1 MREHVTMKSSSSTSA
16 PRRGGQDSDIYCSDQ
31 DSDVSVQQRTGIR
44 ITMHK
49 NKQTAAQ
56 KRKFGGRDSKDS
68 VRCVH
73 DSKLRVKQQGPI

>member
-1 MREHVTMKSSSSTSA
+1 MKSRGRPA
-16 PRRGGQDSDIYCSDQ
+16 PHRGRQDSDIYCSDQ

-56 KRKFGGRDSKDS
+56 ERKVGGETARIAFGVYTTASYE
-68 VRCVH
+68 
-73 DSKLRVKQQGPI
+73 